1 MIPIDD
7 CKLLISCCNHKGGL
21 YLVQII
27 QQQYEIKKVLH
38 VGCTGITKYGSSFV
52 VISNS
57 HGIFILD
64 ENLKVIKNKVLST
77 ELDLHGIAI
86 DNDKAYI
93 VETKTNSIG
102 IYDLKNDLER
112 MDEIRFSPKND
123 DVSHVNDLYIVNDT
137 LYVSMF
143 SNPPR
148 KKWTSFASYFPH
160 ITIRRG
166 VILEY
171 SLQERKVV
179 KICHDKLFQP
189 HSVLHHDNNLYYCV
203 SGEFLVKRN
212 EEDIFKGLGY
222 TRGLAVKNHTM
233 FIGQSESRH
242 ISKLLKKHTNVLL
255 DCGIYVHDI
264 STKLSSFIH
273 IPSEEIY
280 GILVI

>member
-27 QQQYEIKKVLH
+27 QQQYEIIKVLH

-137 LYVSMF
+137 LHVSMF
-143 SNPPR
+143 SNPQR
-148 KKWTSFASYFPH
+148 KKLTSFGSYFPPK
-160 ITIRRG
+160 TIRPG

-222 TRGLAVKNHTM
+222 TRGLAVKNQTM

-242 ISKLLKKHTNVLL
+242 ISILLKKHTNVLL

>member
-21 YLVQII
+21 YLLQIKH
-27 QQQYEIKKVLH
+27 QQYEMKKVLD
-38 VGCTGITKYGSSFV
+38 VGCTGIAKYGSLFV

-57 HGIFILD
+57 HGIYILD
-64 ENLKVIKNKVLST
+64 ENVKVIKNKPLST
-77 ELDLHGIAI
+77 ELDLHGVAI
-86 DNDKAYI
+86 NNDKAYI

-112 MDEIRFSPKND
+112 VDEIRFSPVNE
-123 DVSHVNDLYIVNDT
+123 DVAHVNDLHIANEM

-143 SNPPR
+143 SYPPR
-148 KKWTSFASYFPH
+148 KSLTSFPSYLSH
-160 ITIRRG
+160 KTIPRG

-171 SLQERKVV
+171 SLEERKVG
-179 KICHDKLFQP
+179 KLCHEKLYQP
-189 HSVLHHDNNLYYCV
+189 HSVLRHDDHLYYCV

-212 EEDIFKGLGY
+212 NENIFKCLGY
-222 TRGLAVKNHTM
+222 TRGLAVKDQTM

-242 ISKLLKKHTNVLL
+242 IPILLKKHSNVLL

-280 GILVI
+280 GIVVI

>member
-7 CKLLISCCNHKGGL
+7 CKLLVSCCNHKGGL
-21 YLVQII
+21 YSVQI
-27 QQQYEIKKVLH
+27 QHQQYEMKKILN
-38 VGCTGITKYGSSFV
+38 VGCTGMARYGSSFV

-64 ENLKVIKNKVLST
+64 ENLKVIKNKPLST
-77 ELDLHGIAI
+77 ELDLHGLAI

-102 IYDLKNDLER
+102 IYHLKNDLKR
-112 MDEIRFSPKND
+112 MDEIRISPENF

-137 LYVSMF
+137 LYLSMF
-143 SNPPR
+143 SNPLR
-148 KKWTSFASYFPH
+148 KSLSSFSSYFPYKP
-160 ITIRRG
+160 IARG

-171 SLQERKVV
+171 SLQERNII
-179 KICHDKLFQP
+179 KICHDKLYQP
-189 HSVLHHDNNLYYCV
+189 HSVLHHDNNLFYCV

-212 EEDIFKGLGY
+212 EEDIFKCLGY
-222 TRGLAVKNHTM
+222 TRGLAVKNQTM

-242 ISKLLKKHTNVLL
+242 IETLLKKHTNVLL